1 MLKQLT
7 IENFRSYERASV
19 EFGTGKLNVVIGDS
33 LSDYSDSN
41 GSGKSTLM
49 YAVCWALFGTWPGM
63 DKADSAVRQPIGKD
77 CMVSVTFNV
86 HGRDYRIVRTRSH
99 SKYNSSIF
107 IDQHTGD
114 MKIMQDK
121 IQQLVGMD
129 YETFIS
135 TMMFTGHP
143 DAAFADMTD
152 NDQKKILRAL
162 LPVDLGE
169 ATEKSKQAL
178 DNARRA
184 LADEQNRIDYQDRTI
199 AQSELRIK
207 QQKAVIEEM
216 EKKISW
222 ETSNQ
227 SAKIEEIDKQRN
239 KIMEENIELRD
250 KLGTVRRKYD
260 DLVKLGPQ
268 WEASAKA
275 WDASADRASKQAHL
289 QTQISTLERTLDT
302 RRTELHRRIADIHE
316 HAKAARSSQV
326 KVCPACGSAISN
338 PEHLA
343 KHYEDQA
350 AKENNAGMISLSNL
364 ENDIDRLRK
373 EVAASGV
380 PEGFDAQY
388 KDFKAQY
395 QNFLADMRQSNAEA
409 DKLRTRLEEID
420 RYLMDS
426 ERQVTALRNQVQD
439 RTRETDSAKAVLA
452 QMEKDEAQ
460 AKLDKENMAGRLAEK
475 TRELGLAENIALLFS
490 SGKGSLR
497 HFIFESALPEL
508 SATAQMFL
516 RFLSDSQLNV
526 SLKSHKE
533 SGKKVIEGFFVEAVK
548 EGSTGSYGDLSG
560 GEKRRIDLAIFLAL
574 NLIANRNVFPLKTI
588 FLDEIADP
596 LDETGQQK
604 VVQLLSHVCAEY
616 GINCMLLTNV
626 KELVAS
632 TPSGYRCVM
641 RDGISQLT
649 AFTES

>member
-1 MLKQLT
+1 MLRQLT
-7 IENFRSYERASV
+7 IENFRSYEHASM

-33 LSDYSDSN
+33 VSDYSDSN

-49 YAVCWALFGTWPGM
+49 YAVCWLLFGTWPGM
-63 DKADSAVRQPIGKD
+63 DKADSAVRQPLGKD
-77 CMVSVTFNV
+77 CMVSATFSV

-114 MKIMQDK
+114 MKVMQEK
-121 IQQLVGMD
+121 IQQLIGMD

-169 ATEKSKQAL
+169 ATEKSKQVL
-178 DNARRA
+178 DAARQAHTKASQELDFNATRMN
-184 LADEQNRIDYQDRTI
+184 QI
-199 AQSELRIK
+199 ALRIE
-207 QQKAVIEEM
+207 QQKAVIGEM

-222 ETSNQ
+222 STADQTS
-227 SAKIEEIDKQRN
+227 KIEELDKQRN
-239 KIMEENIELRD
+239 KVAEENIELRD
-250 KLGTVRRKYD
+250 RLGVVRRKYD

-275 WDASADRASKQAHL
+275 WEASADNASKQAHL
-289 QTQISTLERTLDT
+289 QTQISTLERTLGA
-302 RRTELHRRIADIHE
+302 RRTELQNRLEGLRHQAL
-316 HAKAARSSQV
+316 AARSAQV
-326 KVCPACGSAISN
+326 QVCHACGSAISD

-343 KHYEDQA
+343 KHYEEQA
-350 AKENNAGMISLSNL
+350 HKENQAGMIALSNL
-364 ENDIDRLRK
+364 ENDIDKLRK

-395 QNFLADMRQSNAEA
+395 HNFLTDMRQSSAEA
-409 DKLRTRLEEID
+409 DKLRTRLDEID
-420 RYLMDS
+420 RYLLDS
-426 ERQVTALRNQVQD
+426 ERQITALKNQVQD
-439 RTRETDSAKAVLA
+439 KARETDSAKAVLA
-452 QMEKDEAQ
+452 QMEKDGNEAAQ
-460 AKLDKENMAGRLAEK
+460 AEIHLKHAIDDAAKEMQ
-475 TRELGLAENIALLFS
+475 LAENVALLFS

-516 RFLSDSQLNV
+516 RFLSDSQLSV

-533 SGKKVIEGFFVEAVK
+533 SGKKVIEGFFVEATK
-548 EGSTGSYGDLSG
+548 EGATGSYGDLSG
-560 GEKRRIDLAIFLAL
+560 GEKRRIDLSIFLAL

-632 TPSGYRCVM
+632 TPSGYRCIM
-641 RDGISQLT
+641 RGGISQLT